1 MSGATPYSLAML
13 LCDQVIVDE
22 RSKKKTL
29 VGVFDVIYAKSFPA
43 KHSSLSVY
51 ARLTDA
57 GGQYKFRMD
66 YVQVKTDNLLVHAD
80 IPPVDIT
87 DRLKTHE
94 LIMQFPPIDIP
105 VRGEYELRLWANERY
120 ISRVK
125 FTAVQIGKEG

>member
-29 VGVFDVIYAKSFPA
+29 VGLFDIIYAKSFPA
-43 KHSSLSVY
+43 KHPSLSVY

-57 GGQYKFRMD
+57 EGQYKFRMD
-66 YVQVKTDNLLVHAD
+66 YVQVKTDNLLGRAD
-80 IPPVDIT
+80 IPPIDIT

-94 LIMQFPPIDIP
+94 LVMQFPPIDIP
-105 VRGEYELRLWANERY
+105 VQGEYEFRLWANDRY
-120 ISRVK
+120 VGRVK
-125 FTAVQIGKEG
+125 FTALKLEEN